1 MNYEYYNPRKAAL
14 DAARELLTGAAKS
27 AMSAGTLPEAELPDF
42 IVEIPG
48 DVKNGD
54 IASNLAMAGA
64 RAFHR
69 APRQIAQAIVDR
81 LDLTGSPF
89 DRVEIAGP
97 GFINLFLGQA
107 WFTDVLRAACSVAEY
122 GRTRTGE
129 GKRYNVEFV
138 SANPTGPMHMGNARG
153 GALGDCLAA
162 CLDWSG

>member
-14 DAARELLTGAAKS
+14 GAARELLTGAAKS

-107 WFTDVLRAACSVAEY
+107 WFTDVLRDFHFAGDSRPFAVLGAKLPLPGPGRADSLDDAAGTATARPS
-122 GRTRTGE
+122 
-129 GKRYNVEFV
+129 GK
-138 SANPTGPMHMGNARG
+138 
-153 GALGDCLAA
+153 GDQN
-162 CLDWSG
+162 DR

>member
-64 RAFHR
+64 RAFGKTGTAQQSKSHANHGLFVGF
-69 APRQIAQAIVDR
+69 APSDE
-81 LDLTGSPF
+81 P
-89 DRVEIAGP
+89 EIAFAIRIKNGYESLYVSEI
-97 GFINLFLGQA
+97 GRDLMRYYYGLADRNELITGH
-107 WFTDVLRAACSVAEY
+107 AAEITV
-122 GRTRTGE
+122 TG
-129 GKRYNVEFV
+129 V
-138 SANPTGPMHMGNARG
+138 H
-153 GALGDCLAA
+153 GD
-162 CLDWSG
+162 